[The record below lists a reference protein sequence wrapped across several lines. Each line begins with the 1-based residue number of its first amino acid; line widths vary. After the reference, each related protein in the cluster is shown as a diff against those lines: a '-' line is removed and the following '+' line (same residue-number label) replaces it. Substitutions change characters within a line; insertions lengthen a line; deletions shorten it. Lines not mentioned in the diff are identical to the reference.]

1 MTTYEWSD
9 RIDDLERSRTFVL
22 SILFQA
28 ILNEN
33 LEQTKEFR
41 VKLEMIDEELNQL
54 LKCTT

>member
-1 MTTYEWSD
+1 MKVYEHWDKIES
-9 RIDDLERSRTFVL
+9 LERSRMFIL
-22 SILFQA
+22 AILFQA

-33 LEQTKEFR
+33 LEQMKEFR